1 MTHQEKAKMKLK
13 LIQTGPRSVEVV
25 SDRWKF
31 LVDLKEEYGGKDE
44 GPNPSELT
52 AAAVASCEMLTGIFW
67 ASRRHGVELEKL
79 EAEVEWEYGTKP
91 DRITRFDVKIRGVK
105 DQLGD
110 KTRAFAAMA
119 KACTVSKTFA
129 MPPEM
134 TLEVE

>member
-1 MTHQEKAKMKLK
+1 MKLK

-31 LVDLKEEYGGKDE
+31 LVDLKEEYGGKDQ

-67 ASRRHGVELEKL
+67 ASRRHGVELEHL

-110 KTRAFAAMA
+110 KTRGFAAMA
-119 KACTVSKTFA
+119 KACTVTKTFA